1 MTPDSDLSFVRRAGR
16 IAAVQASIALAAV
29 LLVVGALVYFVDVRV
44 QEQQI
49 RSQLSSVALAADDA
63 TDPPP
68 GMILVLRDSAGTVAT
83 SADGVPTT
91 ELLAHPAG
99 FFDSEIDG
107 ADYRA
112 VVIDKPEGRVVALL
126 DLGPYKAGRSR
137 LLLSLAIAELAGI
150 VASVAV
156 VVLLTRRS
164 IRPLA
169 DALALQRRFVA
180 DASHE
185 LRAPLTVLHTRIQL
199 LGRRFDDGD
208 AQQTKEQIDALASDT
223 RVLGEVIE
231 DLLASASMTSDSAPQ
246 DRVDLVVVVQ
256 AVCESMAQHAESAGV
271 TLVVEPHGVLPEG
284 DFVVLGSGSALRRAL
299 ASLID
304 NALAHE
310 HRGGT
315 IAVVLKR
322 HHGDVVIDVRDDGV
336 GIEPGAMGTLFNRF
350 SHGNTHTS
358 AGDRPRYG
366 IGLSLV
372 REIAH
377 AHGGKISVAQTPG
390 GGATLTL
397 TIPAAPIGPRS

>member
-83 SADGVPTT
+83 SGDGVPTT

-99 FFDSEIDG
+99 FFDSEING

-112 VVIDKPEGRVVALL
+112 VVVDKPEGRVVALL

-231 DLLASASMTSDSAPQ
+231 DLLASASMTS
-246 DRVDLVVVVQ
+246 
-256 AVCESMAQHAESAGV
+256 G
-271 TLVVEPHGVLPEG
+271 
-284 DFVVLGSGSALRRAL
+284 
-299 ASLID
+299 
-304 NALAHE
+304 
-310 HRGGT
+310 
-315 IAVVLKR
+315 
-322 HHGDVVIDVRDDGV
+322 
-336 GIEPGAMGTLFNRF
+336 
-350 SHGNTHTS
+350 
-358 AGDRPRYG
+358 
-366 IGLSLV
+366 
-372 REIAH
+372 
-377 AHGGKISVAQTPG
+377 SVARVQ
-390 GGATLTL
+390 LH
-397 TIPAAPIGPRS
+397 R